1 MNQKEIKTMAQIVH
15 HHFADA
21 ALRIAH
27 GIWNMVCTAA
37 VAVPETLVAWQE
49 RSETRAGS
57 MISMTACCA
66 IWASIAQSPTKRHA
80 GLSGRPERVWR
91 ACSRECFPESL

>member
-1 MNQKEIKTMAQIVH
+1 MAQIVH

-37 VAVPETLVAWQE
+37 VAVPETLVTWQQ
-49 RSETRAGS
+49 RSETRAALTDLDDRLLRDMG
-57 MISMTACCA
+57 IDRAA
-66 IWASIAQSPTKRHA
+66 AHEEAR
-80 GLSGRPERVWR
+80 RPFWK
-91 ACSRECFPESL
+91 A

>member
-1 MNQKEIKTMAQIVH
+1 MAQIVH

-49 RSETRAGS
+49 RSETRAALYDLDDRLLRDMG
-57 MISMTACCA
+57 IDRAVAHEET
-66 IWASIAQSPTKRHA
+66 R
-80 GLSGRPERVWR
+80 RPFWK
-91 ACSRECFPESL
+91 A